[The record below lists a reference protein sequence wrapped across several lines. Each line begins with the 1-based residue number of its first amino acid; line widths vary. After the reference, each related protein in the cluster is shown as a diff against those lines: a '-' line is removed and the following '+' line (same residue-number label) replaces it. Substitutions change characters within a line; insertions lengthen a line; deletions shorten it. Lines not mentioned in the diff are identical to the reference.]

1 MKIDVL
7 GTKYNIIIDSELEK
21 INADGEC
28 KRYIKLI
35 RIRPEDSMCYD
46 ESTVDERSKCF
57 KEVLRHEIIHAF
69 FDESGLNNYSSD
81 EQLVDWLAI
90 QFPKLQ
96 KAFNEAGCSD

>member
-7 GTKYNIIIDSELEK
+7 GTKYNIVIDSELEK
-21 INADGEC
+21 LNADGEC
-28 KRYIKLI
+28 KRFIKLI
-35 RIRPEDSMCYD
+35 RIRPEDSMCYE

-69 FDESGLNNYSSD
+69 LDESGLNNYSSD